1 MALAVRVAHLD
12 SCHEIAEA
20 WALQSQQVAQPPTV
34 QQVNF
39 NFVNGQALTQLF
51 TLVGTTFLLSLP
63 LPKSRS
69 KSRNRTGQ
77 QNEKSKALYRA
88 EPGQCDS
95 MWQDW
100 FKILQNHSRFRACW
114 CVLQVKLLMFQ
125 QSAGKA
131 VLEIMPAHGWP
142 RAQQNKP
149 KTGWLFCT
157 WYTSAAVAE
166 LGLCCQI
173 LWRKVHHQ
181 NH

>member
-1 MALAVRVAHLD
+1 MGYIEGHIGGFSRKFTSLRLGPAVHHRLSIGLSWRMALAVRVAHLD

-39 NFVNGQALTQLF
+39 NFVNRQALTQLF
-51 TLVGTTFLLSLP
+51 TLVGTTFWLSLP

-77 QNEKSKALYRA
+77 QDEKSKALYRA

-100 FKILQNHSRFRACW
+100 FKNIADSGR
-114 CVLQVKLLMFQ
+114 V
-125 QSAGKA
+125 AGQA
-131 VLEIMPAHGWP
+131 P
-142 RAQQNKP
+142 
-149 KTGWLFCT
+149 
-157 WYTSAAVAE
+157 
-166 LGLCCQI
+166 
-173 LWRKVHHQ
+173 
-181 NH
+181 